1 MHDASSQ
8 METLKNIAELLNE
21 STNKSVLENVLRKFI
36 SMTEFEAGWIFLE
49 KEEGIQLAA
58 DIGLPPAL
66 SRDNKRRMCGE
77 DCSCVSR
84 YKSGRLTKATSIIA
98 CKRIEQALEEGLE
111 GTDGIT
117 HHATVPLQTP
127 GKSFGLFNV
136 AMRNKSSY
144 SEDLHLLESIALQVG
159 TALERIERFEA
170 EEEWSL
176 LLMQSHELTRSIQDA
191 QDLRS
196 LKRTVERGLQRLYP
210 GKNVQWTNKAVASS
224 ADLYGVISDQEAFCV
239 SGQAFSKAEV
249 EVFELIKKYITVSWK
264 RLVLSEKEKT
274 MARREERS
282 RFAQDL
288 HDSVNQLLFSIVLTS
303 KAASRLTASCPM
315 LKEQVDYIQDISSQ
329 ALKEMRAL
337 IAEEKSGRLKE
348 GVLTELSSY
357 AGTIGL
363 KYTIH
368 SEGTESIP
376 YALEETLLR
385 IGQEALHNVLKH
397 AGTEEVQLRLQKFH
411 HQVVLIIRDY
421 GIGFGNRE
429 SDLSSFGIS
438 GMKERAALYGGI
450 LTVTSEKGEGTVV
463 RVEIPF
469 EGRNRL

>member
-1 MHDASSQ
+1 MHDATAQ
-8 METLKNIAELLNE
+8 IETLKNIAELLNE
-21 STNKSVLENVLRKFI
+21 STNKNVLGNVLRKFI
-36 SMTEFEAGWIFLE
+36 SMTAFEAGWIFLE
-49 KEEGIQLAA
+49 KEDEIQLAA

-98 CKRIEQALEEGLE
+98 CKRIEQAQEEGLE

-127 GKSFGLFNV
+127 GRSFGLFNV
-136 AMRNKSSY
+136 ATRNKSSY

-191 QDLRS
+191 QDLRA
-196 LKRTVERGLQRLYP
+196 LKWTVERGLQALYP
-210 GKNVQWTNKAVASS
+210 EKKVQWTNKAVASS
-224 ADLYGVISDQEAFCV
+224 AKLCGVISDQEAFYV
-239 SGQAFSKAEV
+239 SGQTFTKAEV
-249 EVFELIKKYITVSWK
+249 EVFELVKKYITVSWK
-264 RLVLSEKEKT
+264 KLVLIEKEKT

-303 KAASRLTASCPM
+303 KAASRLSASNPS

-329 ALKEMRAL
+329 ALQEMRAL

-348 GVLTELSSY
+348 GVLAELSSY

-363 KYTIH
+363 KYSVD

-397 AGTEEVQLRLQKFH
+397 AGTEEVEVSLQKFRH
-411 HQVVLIIRDY
+411 EVVLIIRDH
-421 GIGFGNRE
+421 GVGFNRE
-429 SDLSSFGIS
+429 LNPLSFGIS
-438 GMKERAALYGGI
+438 GMRERAALYDGR

-463 RVEIPF
+463 KVEIPL
-469 EGRNRL
+469 EGRSGS